1 LIVSRD
7 GLAFV
12 PDVRDGDNDHAFRLG
27 PAQFLHV
34 LTGDTLTIRSHDKVY
49 RFKTALAAGE
59 GEDQLARFLG
69 GISRLR

>member
-12 PDVRDGDNDHAFRLG
+12 PDVREGDTDHAFRLG

-34 LTGDTLTIRSHDKVY
+34 LAGDTLTVRSHDKVY
-49 RFKTALAAGE
+49 RFKVAFATGE
-59 GEDQLARFLG
+59 GEDQLARLLG
-69 GISRLR
+69 AISRLR